1 MSTYTTDRLSG
12 PARLLVTHARHTAA
26 LKTHRD
32 TLSGWLLTLNL
43 DTVDEL
49 LDAAGS
55 DNTAAT
61 SLLVTEHQQ
70 GTSLATVMLLGA
82 KARMLAAVSRHAP
95 GEDYSERFQITVDAF
110 LSRAVARAKVNHP
123 HLNAQ
128 LYWVTLRTVHS
139 LHQQPK
145 EVAVEPEALLSM
157 APGVDVALDLD
168 EYLTASIVLD
178 WAQSKGLLNAQD
190 RQALDVRFGGPAVLP
205 VREVAQRLE
214 VSEDGLE
221 TRLRR
226 AIRRIRDGVSAD
238 DGHLSRVC
246 VDALWPEDP
255 SMPAPA
261 EPAAGQAV
269 GAGES
274 TLVA

>member
-1 MSTYTTDRLSG
+1 MSTYTTDKLSG
-12 PARLLVTHARHTAA
+12 PARLLVTHARQTAA
-26 LKTHRD
+26 LKSHRD
-32 TLSGWLLTLNL
+32 TLSGWLRILNL
-43 DTVDEL
+43 DSVDEL
-49 LDAAGS
+49 FQAAGS

-61 SLLVTEHQQ
+61 SLLVTEHQR
-70 GTSLATVMLLGA
+70 GASLATAVLLGA
-82 KARMLAAVSRHAP
+82 KARMLAAVCRHAP
-95 GEDYSERFQITVDAF
+95 GEDYTERFQVTVDAF
-110 LSRAVARAKVNHP
+110 LSHAVARAKINHP

-128 LYWVTLRTVHS
+128 LYWVTLRTVHNQ
-139 LHQQPK
+139 HQAPK
-145 EVAVEPEALLSM
+145 EVAVEPEQMREVAG
-157 APGVDVALDLD
+157 ADVALDLD

-205 VREVAQRLE
+205 VREVALRMQ

-238 DGHLSRVC
+238 NGHLSQVC
-246 VDALWPEDP
+246 VETLWPAGGTAD
-255 SMPAPA
+255 
-261 EPAAGQAV
+261 AATDASADAAATV
-269 GAGES
+269 DES